1 MSEQEEK
8 RKYTGCIFC
17 DAAIYLYRKI
27 RGPEEHENYARTCET
42 KPDP

>member
-8 RKYTGCIFC
+8 RRYTGCVFC

-27 RGPEEHENYARTCET
+27 RGPGEHKNYSRTC
-42 KPDP
+42 